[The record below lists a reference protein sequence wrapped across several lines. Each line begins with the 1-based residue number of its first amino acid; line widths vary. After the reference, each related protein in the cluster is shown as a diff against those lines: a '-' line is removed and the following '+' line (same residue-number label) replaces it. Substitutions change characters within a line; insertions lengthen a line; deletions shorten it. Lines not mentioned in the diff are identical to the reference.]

1 MKITQKNLDDL
12 TLIVT
17 LNVEKED
24 YTDKRTKILKD
35 FRRNAD
41 IKGFR
46 KGMAPFSLIEKMHG
60 KNAQLD
66 AVNSVISESLN
77 NYITENKINVLGEPL
92 PNETE
97 QKPIDWENDQEFSVS
112 FDIGTAPKI
121 ELELTADDKITY
133 YDVEVNKDD
142 KEKYI
147 SNLLKQF
154 GTLVDTDV
162 VKDDDF
168 IIADLIQGETKI
180 EGTYIALR
188 SIATD
193 DIKQDFIGKKS
204 GDTFEIDVNKAFE
217 NETDRAAMLKVKKEE
232 LASLNPVYTVV
243 IKEVKTFADA
253 TIDQA
258 LFDKMFGEGVVKSEE
273 EFNEKVEERL
283 KAEYAQESDYR
294 FMLDAR
300 EALIEKAALPLP
312 EEFLKRWLF
321 TANEGKF
328 TMEEIEKDFPIF
340 LKDFRWQMIR
350 QYITREQEIKMTRED
365 LLDQARKIAA
375 YQFAMYGLNNAPE
388 EQLNQY
394 AESIL
399 SNEKEAKRIYE
410 KVEEDLVLNYVRSV
424 VTLDKKSI
432 TIDKLKELTN

>member
-24 YTDKRTKILKD
+24 YAEKRTKILKD

-46 KGMAPFSLIEKMHG
+46 KGMAPISLIEKMHG

-66 AVNSVISESLN
+66 AVNNVISESLN

-112 FDIGTAPKI
+112 FDIGTAPAV
-121 ELELTADDKITY
+121 ELELTANDKITY
-133 YDVEVNKDD
+133 YNVKIRKED

-193 DIKQDFIGKKS
+193 QIKNDFIGKKS
-204 GDTFEIDVNKAFE
+204 GDSFEIDVNKA
-217 NETDRAAMLKVKKEE
+217 
-232 LASLNPVYTVV
+232 
-243 IKEVKTFADA
+243 
-253 TIDQA
+253 
-258 LFDKMFGEGVVKSEE
+258 
-273 EFNEKVEERL
+273 
-283 KAEYAQESDYR
+283 
-294 FMLDAR
+294 
-300 EALIEKAALPLP
+300 
-312 EEFLKRWLF
+312 
-321 TANEGKF
+321 
-328 TMEEIEKDFPIF
+328 
-340 LKDFRWQMIR
+340 
-350 QYITREQEIKMTRED
+350 
-365 LLDQARKIAA
+365 
-375 YQFAMYGLNNAPE
+375 
-388 EQLNQY
+388 
-394 AESIL
+394 
-399 SNEKEAKRIYE
+399 
-410 KVEEDLVLNYVRSV
+410 
-424 VTLDKKSI
+424 
-432 TIDKLKELTN
+432 